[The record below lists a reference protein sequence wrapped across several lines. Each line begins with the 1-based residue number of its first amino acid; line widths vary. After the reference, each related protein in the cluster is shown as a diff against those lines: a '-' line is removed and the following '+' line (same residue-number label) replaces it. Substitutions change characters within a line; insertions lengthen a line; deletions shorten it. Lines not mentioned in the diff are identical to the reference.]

1 MQSTGD
7 VMDDDA
13 RKAAWAAAKM
23 QARDTVDR
31 LADLMPRDVVGE
43 WCERRPEPGT
53 KEWSDWLDAQPQVT
67 VPRQH
72 RDPAAT
78 PRPTMAQEIWQ
89 HVERRL
95 AEQQQKLSG
104 EIRNAVEEALI
115 TGHPDAKVQRDVLA
129 KVINHLRKERRAELR
144 KALGKLRSDLLNA
157 KAAEPRRGEIV
168 PLPNPL
174 RGGRRA

>member
-1 MQSTGD
+1 
-7 VMDDDA
+7 
-13 RKAAWAAAKM
+13 
-23 QARDTVDR
+23 
-31 LADLMPRDVVGE
+31 
-43 WCERRPEPGT
+43 
-53 KEWSDWLDAQPQVT
+53 
-67 VPRQH
+67 
-72 RDPAAT
+72 
-78 PRPTMAQEIWQ
+78 MAQEIWQ